1 MKKKLAIVAAVVAVA
16 SLAAYGT
23 LAAFT
28 AEETAHNIITAGS
41 IQIEL
46 LDKTAS
52 NGGYDQTSMQAILNG
67 ISALRLS

>member
-41 IQIEL
+41 VQIEL
-46 LDKTAS
+46 LDKTLPPDEDPVDPAS
-52 NGGYDQTSMQAILNG
+52 TWT
-67 ISALRLS
+67 R